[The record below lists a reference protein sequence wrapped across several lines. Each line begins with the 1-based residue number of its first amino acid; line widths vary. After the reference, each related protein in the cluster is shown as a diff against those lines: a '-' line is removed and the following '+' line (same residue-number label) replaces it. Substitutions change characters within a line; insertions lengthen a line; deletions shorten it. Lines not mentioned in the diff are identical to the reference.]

1 MEQPDV
7 AKTLSSLILKCNCV
21 SSDNAVRQTIS
32 NRYNSVGK
40 VIFIKSYSDSVAAIA
55 WDCYL

>member
-55 WDCYL
+55 